1 MAASETKITLEE
13 VDHVARLARLDLS
26 AADKER
32 MRSELDKILG
42 YIDKLRAL
50 DTRDVLPTSHAVPV
64 TNVMR
69 DDVERPSLP
78 AEDML
83 ANAPDR
89 HREMFRVPRI
99 IEE

>member
-1 MAASETKITLEE
+1 VAAPKPKISIEE
-13 VDHVARLARLDLS
+13 VDHVARLARLELS

-50 DTRDVLPTSHAVPV
+50 DTRDVEPTSHAVPV

-83 ANAPDR
+83 TNAPDR
-89 HREMFRVPRI
+89 YREMFRVPRI

>member
-1 MAASETKITLEE
+1 MATPKTKISLED

-32 MRSELDKILG
+32 MRGELDGILS

-50 DTRDVLPTSHAVPV
+50 DTREVEPTSHAVPV

-78 AEDML
+78 QEDML

-89 HREMFRVPRI
+89 HRDMFRVPKI

>member
-1 MAASETKITLEE
+1 
-13 VDHVARLARLDLS
+13 VARLARLDLS

-32 MRSELDKILG
+32 MRSELDGILT

-50 DTRDVLPTSHAVPV
+50 DTRDVEPTSHAVPV

-78 AEDML
+78 VEDML

>member
-1 MAASETKITLEE
+1 VATPEAKISIQE

-32 MRSELDKILG
+32 MRSELDGILT

-50 DTRDVLPTSHAVPV
+50 DTRDVEPTSHAVPV

-78 AEDML
+78 VADML
-83 ANAPDR
+83 ANAPDP
-89 HREMFRVPRI
+89 HREMFRVPKI